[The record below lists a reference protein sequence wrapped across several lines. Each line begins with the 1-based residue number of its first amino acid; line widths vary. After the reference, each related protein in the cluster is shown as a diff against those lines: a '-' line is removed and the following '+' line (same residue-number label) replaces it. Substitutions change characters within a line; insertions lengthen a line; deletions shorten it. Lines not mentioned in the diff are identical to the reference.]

1 MIAAVHVHTA
11 ATGNAVKIAVTRRRT
26 TCTYTGS
33 FLAGSDF
40 H

>member
-1 MIAAVHVHTA
+1 MVHTA
-11 ATGNAVKIAVTRRRT
+11 AGTTGNAVKIAVHEDEPHVPIH
-26 TCTYTGS
+26 TGS